1 MEEALRGGFRSMRL
15 GLLASLMVGLTLPS
29 AAQQAPSLENGQLS
43 VTLRPQDGSYEIR
56 IKGLEHPVLG
66 ARVGAEINH
75 RWVRSSDYPKRRVA
89 ESPFQDTLG
98 RGHQI
103 TATFLGVRARPDLV
117 CVLRLYD
124 GLPFGDVEVIA
135 RNKTARVVTVQAI
148 RSVEATGVPRV
159 DLGGREAAD
168 RVLSDSFSEDW
179 PALRIYDLGRAPKG
193 RHRGVG
199 SQLIYNQESKQS
211 LFLGALTSERFL
223 TILRLSAE
231 GPASADPK
239 IASYTVDSTG
249 TTEIQ
254 REESGLGKRPVEDQ
268 VALSLLLPPGKDLA
282 SERVMFAAGGD
293 YHAQLEAY
301 GEAIRRLHHARVSG
315 SNLTGWWSWTAFY
328 GGITEGTALTNAH
341 WLAEHLKGLG
351 YDYFHIDEGYQYA
364 RGEYTT
370 PNAVQFP
377 HGMRPLGHEVCL
389 LGLKLGL
396 WTAPFEVVDRAWV
409 YEHHKDWL
417 VHNARRKP
425 IRVGSVRPGTD
436 PLYVLDT
443 THPGAQQ
450 YLSQTYRTLVREWG
464 VRYIKLDFMD
474 TTAIEGYHY
483 RPNTTA
489 LQAQRMGLEV
499 IRKAVGPD
507 VLLDKDGSPMLNPVG
522 IVDEGRVS
530 VDTGHSFQAS
540 KEADPGIAARYYMH
554 RNFFV
559 NDPDAFTVAGQL
571 LPEQEWHQS
580 RVPLTL
586 DEAKVSIVLSAVSGG
601 MYEIGD
607 DLPTLGSDPDRLAL
621 VENRELLQMAKLG
634 RAALPLDLMTYGAED
649 EQPSLFRLQEDPRQ
663 TMLAVFNWA
672 EERRSHKITSS
683 DLGFQ
688 TGHSYQ
694 AYDVLDQDKPVA
706 FDGDVL
712 ALEDQPPHSVRLIKF
727 VDASLPPAPP
737 TLSTKVPAAAE
748 IGQPVKFSAASG
760 SGVPVLSYH
769 WEFGDG
775 TSAEGAEVAHTY
787 TRTADQVVQLTAEGM
802 DGIPARESFRI
813 TIGGT
818 VRTRMRLQQNRR
830 YVEAN
835 DQ

>member
-1 MEEALRGGFRSMRL
+1 MAKTLRVGFRSV
-15 GLLASLMVGLTLPS
+15 GFALLASLMVGLTLPS
-29 AAQQAPSLENGQLS
+29 AAQQAPSLENGQLA
-43 VTLRPQDGSYEIR
+43 VTLRPQEGSYEVR

-66 ARVGAEINH
+66 ARLGAAIDH
-75 RWVRSSDYPKRRVA
+75 HWVRSSDYPRHRAA
-89 ESPFQDTLG
+89 ESAFDDALG

-103 TATFLGVRARPDLV
+103 TVTFLGVRTRPELI
-117 CVLRLYD
+117 CILRLYD
-124 GLPFGDVEVIA
+124 GLPFGDVQVIVH
-135 RNKTARVVTVQAI
+135 NKTPKVVTVQAI
-148 RSVEATGVPRV
+148 RSVEATSVPPV

-179 PALRIYDLGRAPKG
+179 PVLRIYDLGRAPKG
-193 RHRGVG
+193 MHRGVG
-199 SQLIYNQESKQS
+199 SQLIYNQESRQS
-211 LFLGALTSERFL
+211 LFLGALTSQRFL

-231 GPASADPK
+231 APASGEPK
-239 IASYTVDSTG
+239 ITSYTVDSTG

-254 REESGLGKRPVEDQ
+254 REESDLGNRPAQDQ
-268 VALSLLLPPGKDLA
+268 VELSLPLPPGKELA

-293 YHAQLEAY
+293 YYAQLDTY

-315 SNLTGWWSWTAFY
+315 SNLIGWWSWTAFY

-341 WLAEHLKGLG
+341 WLGEHLKGLG
-351 YDYFHIDEGYQYA
+351 YGYFHIDEGYQYA

-377 HGMRPLGHEVCL
+377 RGMRPLGHEVCW

-409 YEHHKDWL
+409 YQHHKDWL
-417 VHNARRKP
+417 VHNARGKP
-425 IRVGSVRPGTD
+425 IRVGFVRPGTD

-443 THPGAQQ
+443 THPGAQL

-483 RPNTTA
+483 RPHTTA
-489 LQAQRMGLEV
+489 LEAQRMGLEI

-522 IVDEGRVS
+522 IVDEGRIS

-634 RAALPLDLMTYGAED
+634 RAALPLDLMTYRPED
-649 EQPSLFRLQEDPRQ
+649 EQPSLFLLREDPRQ
-663 TMLAVFNWA
+663 TMLAVFNWT
-672 EERRSHKITSS
+672 EERRSHKVTSS
-683 DLGFQ
+683 DLGFL

-694 AYDVLDQDKPVA
+694 AFDVLDQERPIP
-706 FDGDVL
+706 FDGGVL
-712 ALEDQPPHSVRLIKF
+712 PLDDQPPHSVRLIKF

-737 TLSTKVPAAAE
+737 TVTTQVPAAAE
-748 IGQPVKFSAASG
+748 TGQPVKFSAASG

-775 TSAEGAEVAHTY
+775 TSADGAEATHTY
-787 TRTADQVVQLTAEGM
+787 TGTADYIVQLTADGI
-802 DGIPARESFRI
+802 DGIPAHESFRI
-813 TIGGT
+813 TVSGS

>member
-1 MEEALRGGFRSMRL
+1 MQETLRGGFRSMRF

-29 AAQQAPSLENGQLS
+29 AAPQAPSLENGQMS

-56 IKGLEHPVLG
+56 IKGSERPVLG
-66 ARVGAEINH
+66 ARVGAEIDH
-75 RWVRSSDYPKRRVA
+75 HWVRSSDYPKRRAA
-89 ESPFQDTLG
+89 ESPFEDALG

-103 TATFLGVRARPDLV
+103 TATFLGVRTRPDLI

-124 GLPFGDVEVIA
+124 GLPFGDVEVIV
-135 RNKTARVVTVQAI
+135 RNKTSKVVTVQAI

-159 DLGGREAAD
+159 DLGGRDVAD

-193 RHRGVG
+193 MHRGVG
-199 SQLIYNQESKQS
+199 NQLIYNQESKQS

-231 GPASADPK
+231 GPASSDPK

-268 VALSLLLPPGKDLA
+268 VELSLLLPPGKELA

-293 YHAQLEAY
+293 CHAQLDAY

-377 HGMRPLGHEVCL
+377 HGMRPLGHEVCR

-417 VHNARRKP
+417 VHNARGKP
-425 IRVGSVRPGTD
+425 IRVGFVRPGTD
-436 PLYVLDT
+436 PLYVLDA

-540 KEADPGIAARYYMH
+540 KEAGPGIAARYYMH

-580 RVPLTL
+580 KVPLTL

-634 RAALPLDLMTYGAED
+634 RAALPLDLMTYGPED
-649 EQPSLFRLQEDPRQ
+649 EQPSLFLLREDPRQ
-663 TMLAVFNWA
+663 TMLAVFNWT

-683 DLGFQ
+683 DLGFLP
-688 TGHSYQ
+688 GRSYQ
-694 AYDVLDQDKPVA
+694 AYDVLDQDKPFA

-712 ALEDQPPHSVRLIKF
+712 KLENQPPHSVRLIKF
-727 VDASLPPAPP
+727 VDASLPAAPP
-737 TLSTKVPAAAE
+737 TVTTQVPAAAE

-775 TSAEGAEVAHTY
+775 TSAEGAEVTHTY
-787 TRTADQVVQLTAEGM
+787 TGTADYVVQLTADGI
-802 DGIPARESFRI
+802 DGIPARESFRV
-813 TIGGT
+813 TVSGT

-830 YVEAN
+830 YVEAT